1 MGTVAMPRRRPRKRT
16 RKSRNR
22 PVRRIIVVSAEGRE
36 TEKKFFDA
44 LNHRLTGCTVTYALR
59 KRSKSEPMQVLDD
72 LIAHRLRQIRVN
84 ERADAY
90 WTVIDHDRTDKDELR
105 KVFAKAKKNG
115 CCVADSNP
123 CFELWLLLH
132 HKSLGKYKRLEA
144 SGDVAKCTP
153 SSKALEQIDPT
164 YDPDRK
170 GKWDASPYMDKLDA
184 AIENAERVDKTQ
196 PEEPLNCLGSRVY
209 KLVASIINST

>member
-1 MGTVAMPRRRPRKRT
+1 MPRKRARNRT
-16 RKSRNR
+16 RKSNTKA
-22 PVRRIIVVSAEGRE
+22 VRRIVVLAVEGRE

-44 LNHRLTGCTVTYALR
+44 LNYSLTGCNVTYAPR
-59 KRSKSEPMQVLDD
+59 KRGKTEPMQVLDD
-72 LIAHRLRQIRVN
+72 LIARRSKQIRHN

-90 WTVIDHDRTDKDELR
+90 WTVIDHDCTDNDELR

-144 SGDVAKCTP
+144 SGDVASVLLLQKP
-153 SSKALEQIDPT
+153 SSKSIPHMTLTERASGTRHHTWTSLELQ
-164 YDPDRK
+164 
-170 GKWDASPYMDKLDA
+170 
-184 AIENAERVDKTQ
+184 
-196 PEEPLNCLGSRVY
+196 
-209 KLVASIINST
+209 